1 LRKGMEIC
9 ARHIRFLKENQI
21 SDGVHIMAIGR
32 EELVP
37 EILAMAGLA
46 TTA

>member
-1 LRKGMEIC
+1 
-9 ARHIRFLKENQI
+9 
-21 SDGVHIMAIGR
+21 VHIMAIGR